1 MEYLIFVMK
10 SRDLITCWSYVRL
23 YIQSLC
29 NVKGNHL
36 NEHVVCN
43 KSIDLKSQAFCSV
56 CVFKM
61 SKILNNKIDLLINI
75 EWAADRFDRQAS
87 GRF

>member
-43 KSIDLKSQAFCSV
+43 KSIDLKTQA
-56 CVFKM
+56 
-61 SKILNNKIDLLINI
+61 LDLFGLRLHN
-75 EWAADRFDRQAS
+75 EGDPKGQN
-87 GRF
+87 

>member
-1 MEYLIFVMK
+1 MKSKGLIFDIKYFQVFDMEYLIFVMK

-29 NVKGNHL
+29 HVKGNHL

-43 KSIDLKSQAFCSV
+43 KSIDLKTQA
-56 CVFKM
+56 
-61 SKILNNKIDLLINI
+61 LNLLSLRLHN
-75 EWAADRFDRQAS
+75 ERDPKGQN
-87 GRF
+87 

>member
-1 MEYLIFVMK
+1 MKSKGLIFDIKYFQVFDMEYLIFVMK

-43 KSIDLKSQAFCSV
+43 KSIDLKTQ
-56 CVFKM
+56 
-61 SKILNNKIDLLINI
+61 
-75 EWAADRFDRQAS
+75 R
-87 GRF
+87 